1 MEAINSKL
9 TASAA
14 SIITMSSTP
23 LLRLYSSDTQGS
35 SIEFGMSNTTRTFHI
50 LQTGSNL
57 EFWRSLYSTRSMV
70 ISNVGYVHFYAGHGD
85 ASDESLKSTPVD
97 ADMDVCIN
105 IVKNVSAR
113 HYSRLAMTPATRI
126 GFIAQEIQSA
136 LPVEYDNIISKAP
149 YGTGADE
156 REILT
161 LDYARLTAI
170 LWQTTKSLL
179 TRVEILESKL
189 NSN

>member
-1 MEAINSKL
+1 
-9 TASAA
+9 
-14 SIITMSSTP
+14 
-23 LLRLYSSDTQGS
+23 
-35 SIEFGMSNTTRTFHI
+35 
-50 LQTGSNL
+50 
-57 EFWRSLYSTRSMV
+57 MV
-70 ISNVGYVHFYAGHGD
+70 ISNAGYVHFYAGHGD

-113 HYSRLAMTPATRI
+113 HYSRLDMTPATRI

-149 YGTGADE
+149 DGTGADE

-170 LWQTTKSLL
+170 LWQSTKSLL
-179 TRVEILESKL
+179 ARVEILESKL